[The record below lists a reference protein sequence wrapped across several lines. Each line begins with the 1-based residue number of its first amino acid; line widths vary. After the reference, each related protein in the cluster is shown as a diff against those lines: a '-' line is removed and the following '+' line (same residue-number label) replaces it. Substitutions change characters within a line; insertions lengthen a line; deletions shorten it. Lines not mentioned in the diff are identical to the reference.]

1 MAGGNHFAL
10 LKSDDPGD
18 THLDNKNQQE
28 PAANLTAELFG
39 KAYPS
44 AWKIIRT
51 RERQQQNGAGQA
63 KITKDG
69 VAAGGARADKKKG
82 GARKLQGGRDANNG
96 AAVADEAP
104 ALRLFDPAQFPSLK

>member
-10 LKSDDPGD
+10 LERDDPGD
-18 THLDNKNQQE
+18 THLDNKKQE
-28 PAANLTAELFG
+28 PAANLTAEIFG

-44 AWKIIRT
+44 AWKIIRN
-51 RERQQQNGAGQA
+51 RERQQQNGAGQV
-63 KITKDG
+63 KSTKDG
-69 VAAGGARADKKKG
+69 VVGGARTDKKKG
-82 GARKLQGGRDANNG
+82 GARKLQGGGDANG